1 MFKKQSGI
9 NVDRRGFLLGTGA
22 ALGAIAVAGL
32 AAPKIALA
40 GGVDGMSPAH
50 SMPPMLKR

>member
-32 AAPKIALA
+32 AMPKIALA
-40 GGVDGMSPAH
+40 GGVDGMSPAP